1 MAPLNLDGVFAVPP
15 LSRHA
20 GGGIDFDAAEQ
31 IARHIEQGGIS
42 RFLYGGN
49 AFLYHASLG
58 EFEALAEWLSG
69 FPPGRW
75 PIPRPRLVPAPLQD
89 SKRPRRHPKRPL
101 TAVEEESISQCL
113 PASLTQDIHHHR
125 K

>member
-1 MAPLNLDGVFAVPP
+1 MAALNLDGIFAVPP
-15 LSRHA
+15 LSRHT
-20 GGGIDFDAAEQ
+20 GGGIDFEAAEQ
-31 IARHIEQGGIS
+31 IARHIEEGGIS

-75 PIPRPRLVPAPLQD
+75 PIPSLGPSFGHAMDQ
-89 SKRPRRHPKRPL
+89 
-101 TAVEEESISQCL
+101 
-113 PASLTQDIHHHR
+113 ASTLRADPQLAA
-125 K
+125 

>member
-58 EFEALAEWLSG
+58 EFEALAEWLSS
-69 FPPGRW
+69 FAAPRQ
-75 PIPRPRLVPAPLQD
+75 PIP
-89 SKRPRRHPKRPL
+89 
-101 TAVEEESISQCL
+101 SIGPSFGRAMEQARIL
-113 PASLTQDIHHHR
+113 RAYRFQ
-125 K
+125 